1 MYIAKYLNTLFS
13 ITGTEVKMDTHCRL
27 MNMAEQTCAE
37 CGHHLGGM
45 MNVLRKS
52 WSSIY
57 NKVPV
62 NQVSIEQGHGHLY
75 KISLTTM
82 F

>member
-45 MNVLRKS
+45 MNVLS
-52 WSSIY
+52 
-57 NKVPV
+57 
-62 NQVSIEQGHGHLY
+62 
-75 KISLTTM
+75 KIM
-82 F
+82 KFYI